1 MSTQRFTRNSSKKR
15 FARLLIAVIRL
26 RKSRPGSVFRAT
38 AFTSG

>member
-1 MSTQRFTRNSSKKR
+1 MSTSGSPRNSSKKL
-15 FARLLIAVIRL
+15 FARLLIADIRF